1 LHLAAENFAMVFG
14 GVAGTMHGE
23 ALCVGR
29 AATWEA
35 RTVKSGRAKITAAG
49 EAARREKK
57 SAR

>member
-14 GVAGTMHGE
+14 GVASMHGE

-29 AATWEA
+29 AATWKA